1 MGNIRVCLRVT
12 QVRLLDWVR
21 LNHGIYLGGV
31 GAKKYATGVE
41 VPIEAILVTTHLIFE
56 TLDSSIG
63 SDINL
68 YSRSLLLDYHYDLYV
83 LVLI

>member
-1 MGNIRVCLRVT
+1 
-12 QVRLLDWVR
+12 
-21 LNHGIYLGGV
+21 
-31 GAKKYATGVE
+31 
-41 VPIEAILVTTHLIFE
+41 VTTHLIFE